1 MNRPG
6 SRVVVERLE
15 SRILRPNPL
24 GDPFIRDLPVYL
36 PPSYYNSSTE
46 YPVVLCL
53 SGFTGSGWS
62 WFNFHAWV
70 PTIDERMD
78 SLVASGVPEMIL
90 VFPDCFTRY
99 GGSQYLD
106 SPAVGDYRSYVTEEV
121 LPFVDQM
128 YRTRKDRL
136 FRGVLGKSSGGFGA
150 ISLAMERPEL
160 FSAVAC
166 HSGDMY
172 FEYCY
177 IPDFPQAFRLLQKQG
192 GLHQVLE
199 KFDHIPKTGK
209 EDHALLNTIAMSA
222 CYSPNPENKVSL
234 FDIPID
240 EETGKIR
247 DRIWKKWKKLDPV
260 EVVKTKGKNLGDYG
274 MVFIDCGNRDEF
286 GLMVGA
292 RLFVKELKKLGIPH
306 TYEEFD
312 AGHFNIQHRYDIS
325 LRKMAEYFAAKLQ
338 P

>member
-15 SRILRPNPL
+15 SRILRSNPL

-36 PPSYYNSSTE
+36 PPSYYNSNTE
-46 YPVVLCL
+46 YPVLLCL

-62 WFNFHAWV
+62 WFNFQAWN

-78 SLVASGVPEMIL
+78 SLVASEIPEMIL

-106 SPAVGDYRSYVTEEV
+106 SPAVGDYRSYLTEEV

-128 YRTRKDRL
+128 YRTKKDRR

-150 ISLAMERPEL
+150 ISLAMEHPEL

-192 GLHQVLE
+192 GLQQILE
-199 KFDHIPKTGK
+199 KFDQIPKTGK

-234 FDIPID
+234 FDLPID
-240 EETGKIR
+240 EETGKMR

-260 EVVKTKGKNLGDYG
+260 EVVKTKGKNLSDYG
-274 MVFIDCGNRDEF
+274 LVYIDCGNRDEF
-286 GLMVGA
+286 GLMVGS
-292 RLFVKELKKLGIPH
+292 RMFVKELKKLGIPH
-306 TYEEFD
+306 SYEEFEG
-312 AGHFNIQHRYDIS
+312 GHFNIQHRYDAS
-325 LRKMAEYFAAKLQ
+325 LRKMAEYFAGLA
-338 P
+338 

>member
-15 SRILRPNPL
+15 SRILRSNPL

-36 PPSYYNSSTE
+36 PPSYYNSNTE
-46 YPVVLCL
+46 YPVILCL

-62 WFNFHAWV
+62 WFNFQAWI

-106 SPAVGDYRSYVTEEV
+106 SPAVGDYRSYLTEEV

-128 YRTRKDRL
+128 YRTKKDKR

-160 FSAVAC
+160 FSGVAC

-177 IPDFPQAFRLLQKQG
+177 IPDFPAAFRLLQKQG
-192 GLHQVLE
+192 GLQQVLE
-199 KFDHIPKTGK
+199 RFDQIPKTGK

-222 CYSPNPENKVSL
+222 CYSPNPEKKISQ
-234 FDIPID
+234 FDLPFD
-240 EETGKIR
+240 EETGKMR

-260 EVVKTKGKNLGDYG
+260 EVVKTKGENLGDYG
-274 MVFIDCGNRDEF
+274 MVYIDCGNRDEF

-292 RLFVKELKKLGIPH
+292 RVFVKELKKLGISH
-306 TYEEFD
+306 SYDEFEG
-312 AGHFNIQHRYDIS
+312 GHFNIQHRYDAS
-325 LRKMAEYFAAKLQ
+325 LRKMAEYFSL
-338 P
+338 

>member
-15 SRILRPNPL
+15 SRILRSNPL

-36 PPSYYNSSTE
+36 PPSYYNSNTE
-46 YPVVLCL
+46 YPVVFCL

-62 WFNFHAWV
+62 WFNFQAWI

-106 SPAVGDYRSYVTEEV
+106 SPAVGDYRSYMTEEV

-128 YRTRKDRL
+128 YRTRKDRR

-177 IPDFPQAFRLLQKQG
+177 LPDFPQAFRLLQKHG
-192 GLHQVLE
+192 GLQQILE
-199 KFDHIPKTGK
+199 KFDQIPKTGK

-222 CYSPNPENKVSL
+222 CYSPNIENKVSL
-234 FDIPID
+234 FDLPID

-260 EVVKTKGKNLGDYG
+260 EVVKTKGKNLSDYG
-274 MVFIDCGNRDEF
+274 LVYIDCGNRDEF
-286 GLMVGA
+286 GLMVGS
-292 RLFVKELKKLGIPH
+292 RLFVKELKKIGIPH
-306 TYEEFD
+306 SYEEFD
-312 AGHFNIQHRYDIS
+312 GGHFNLQHRYDTS
-325 LRKMAEYFAAKLQ
+325 LRKMAEYFEA
-338 P
+338 

>member
-15 SRILRPNPL
+15 SRILRTNPL

-36 PPSYYNSSTE
+36 PPSYYNSSME

-62 WFNFHAWV
+62 WFNFQAWI

-106 SPAVGDYRSYVTEEV
+106 SQAVGDYQSYLTEEV

-128 YRTRKDRL
+128 YRTRKDRR

-177 IPDFPQAFRLLQKQG
+177 ISDFPNAFRLLQKQG
-192 GLHQVLE
+192 GLQQVLE
-199 KFDHIPKTGK
+199 KFDQIPKTGK

-222 CYSPNPENKVSL
+222 CYSPNPDNKASL
-234 FDIPID
+234 FDLPID
-240 EETGKIR
+240 EETGKMR

-260 EVVKTKGKNLGDYG
+260 EVVKTKGKNLSEYG
-274 MVFIDCGNRDEF
+274 MVYIDCGNRDEF
-286 GLMVGA
+286 GLMVGS
-292 RLFVKELKKLGIPH
+292 RIFVKELTKLGIPH
-306 TYEEFD
+306 SYEEFD
-312 AGHFNIQHRYDIS
+312 GGHFNIQHRYDSS
-325 LRKMAEYFAAKLQ
+325 LRKMAEYFAT
-338 P
+338 

>member
-15 SRILRPNPL
+15 SRILRSNPL

-46 YPVVLCL
+46 YPVVFCL

-62 WFNFHAWV
+62 WFNFKAWI

-106 SPAVGDYRSYVTEEV
+106 SPAVGDYRSYLTEEV

-128 YRTRKDRL
+128 YRTRKDRR

-177 IPDFPQAFRLLQKQG
+177 IPDFPHAFRLLQKLG
-192 GLHQVLE
+192 GLQQVLE
-199 KFDHIPKTGK
+199 KFDQIPKTGK

-234 FDIPID
+234 FDLPID

-260 EVVKTKGKNLGDYG
+260 EVVKTKGKNLGDFG

-286 GLMVGA
+286 GLMVGS
-292 RLFVKELKKLGIPH
+292 RIFVKELKKLGIP
-306 TYEEFD
+306 YSYQEFD
-312 AGHFNIQHRYDIS
+312 GGHFHIQHRYDTS
-325 LRKMAEYFAAKLQ
+325 LRKMAEYFAG
-338 P
+338 

>member
-15 SRILRPNPL
+15 SRILRSNSL

-62 WFNFHAWV
+62 WFNFQAWI

-106 SPAVGDYRSYVTEEV
+106 SPAVGDYRSYLTEEV
-121 LPFVDQM
+121 VPFVDQM
-128 YRTRKDRL
+128 YRTRKDRR

-177 IPDFPQAFRLLQKQG
+177 IPDFPQAFRLLQKLG
-192 GLHQVLE
+192 GLQQVLE
-199 KFDHIPKTGK
+199 KFDQIPKTGK

-234 FDIPID
+234 FDLPFD

-247 DRIWKKWKKLDPV
+247 DRIWKKWKRQDPV

-286 GLMVGA
+286 GLMVGS
-292 RLFVKELKKLGIPH
+292 RMFVKELKKLRIP
-306 TYEEFD
+306 YSYQEFEG
-312 AGHFNIQHRYDIS
+312 GHFHIQHRYDTS
-325 LRKMAEYFAAKLQ
+325 LRKMAEYFSG
-338 P
+338 